1 MAETW
6 VRERALPQR
15 AAHRSSQLCKITASH
30 LAVSALRPLQVEIR
44 HMLKADSFEVPVNS
58 SFTEEKKQM
67 NPLLTGGDMEN
78 KPEKDT
84 DQNEEIS
91 YTNESPE
98 SVSLADASAEKATQ
112 GSDADLEVEDPEKA
126 FAGITGAELYL
137 EACRLLEVV
146 PVSHFIQNLAKPYIN
161 LNHHGLGPKGVK
173 AIAIALVSNTTVTH
187 LELEDNCILAEGA
200 ICIVEM
206 LRENSSLQELNISNN
221 HLDTAGAEA
230 IASLLLD
237 NMSYLYALQLSGNN
251 FGEETAPYFAEAL
264 MGNYQ
269 VKELDLS
276 HNEFCEKGGQLLG
289 QMLASNT
296 TLEILDLSWNHL
308 RRKGTVALGTG
319 LRGNGALKILNL
331 SWNGIG
337 NEGALALGEALKV
350 NNVLVH
356 LDISNNQINNE
367 GAKKLCRGLEV
378 NGKLKILKMA
388 NNPLTVEGAT
398 ALVMS
403 VRKNPKSMM
412 EEIDISNVLVNETF
426 IKLLDFV
433 CQTHP
438 ELDVIY
444 GEVEGCIAKIPKQHP
459 NPMKVIQ
466 NYLKEHNL
474 RLWDFFRN
482 IDKDGNMKIPVAA
495 FRRAMMQQSS
505 IPLDR
510 VQIGE
515 LVHKLDRNRTGVV
528 DYSHLKEQKAM
539 EGKIEEEKKEEP

>member
-1 MAETW
+1 MEFQSDR
-6 VRERALPQR
+6 V
-15 AAHRSSQLCKITASH
+15 SSTECH
-30 LAVSALRPLQVEIR
+30 PLE
-44 HMLKADSFEVPVNS
+44 LEGA
-58 SFTEEKKQM
+58 EEKKRM
-67 NPLLTGGDMEN
+67 NVPLAGGDMEN
-78 KPEKDT
+78 KREKNT
-84 DQNEEIS
+84 DQNEEMS
-91 YTNESPE
+91 NTSASPD
-98 SVSLADASAEKATQ
+98 SVSLADVSAETATQ
-112 GSDADLEVEDPEKA
+112 GSDTDLEVEDPKKA
-126 FAGITGAELYL
+126 FAGIMGAELYL
-137 EACRLLEVV
+137 EACRLMEVV
-146 PVSHFIQNLAKPYIN
+146 PVSHFIQNLAKPYVN

-173 AIAIALVSNTTVTH
+173 AIAIALVSNGTITH

-200 ICIVEM
+200 IDIAEM

-237 NMSYLYALQLSGNN
+237 NMSYLHTLQLSGNN

-264 MGNYQ
+264 MGNYK

-276 HNEFCEKGGQLLG
+276 HNEFSEKGGQLLG
-289 QMLASNT
+289 QMLARNT

-308 RRKGTVALGTG
+308 SRKGTVGLGTG
-319 LRGNGALKILNL
+319 LRGNGALKILSL

-367 GAKKLCRGLEV
+367 GAKNLCRGLEV

-398 ALVMS
+398 ALLTS
-403 VRKNPKSMM
+403 VRKNHNCMM
-412 EEIDISNVLVNETF
+412 EEINISNVLVNETF
-426 IKLLDFV
+426 IKLLDLV
-433 CQTHP
+433 CQMRP
-438 ELDVIY
+438 ELDVIH
-444 GEVEGCIAKIPKQHP
+444 GEVEGCITKIPNQHP

-466 NYLKEHNL
+466 KYLKEHNL
-474 RLWDFFRN
+474 QLWDFFRN

-495 FRRAMMQQSS
+495 FRRAMMQQQS

-515 LVHKLDRNRTGVV
+515 LVRQLDRHRTGIV
-528 DYSHLKEQKAM
+528 DYSHLKEQKLAQ
-539 EGKIEEEKKEEP
+539 EPVKGEIKQEEKEKS

>member
-1 MAETW
+1 DQDEET
-6 VRERALPQR
+6 
-15 AAHRSSQLCKITASH
+15 SNTS
-30 LAVSALRPLQVEIR
+30 
-44 HMLKADSFEVPVNS
+44 
-58 SFTEEKKQM
+58 
-67 NPLLTGGDMEN
+67 
-78 KPEKDT
+78 
-84 DQNEEIS
+84 
-91 YTNESPE
+91 ESLE

-112 GSDADLEVEDPEKA
+112 GSDTDLEVEDPEKA
-126 FAGITGAELYL
+126 FVGITGTELYL
-137 EACRLLEVV
+137 EACRLMEVV

-200 ICIVEM
+200 ICIAEM

-237 NMSYLYALQLSGNN
+237 NMSYLHTLQLSGGLWLQLAGRSHCLCT
-251 FGEETAPYFAEAL
+251 FVSL
-264 MGNYQ
+264 QGNYQ

-276 HNEFCEKGGQLLG
+276 HNEFYEKGGQLLG

-308 RRKGTVALGTG
+308 RRQGTVALGTG
-319 LRGNGALKILNL
+319 LRSNSALKILNL
-331 SWNGIG
+331 SWNGVG

-350 NNVLVH
+350 NTVLVH

-388 NNPLTVEGAT
+388 NNPLTMEGAS
-398 ALVMS
+398 ALVTS

-412 EEIDISNVLVNETF
+412 EEINISNVLVNETF
-426 IKLLDFV
+426 IKLLDLV

-444 GEVEGCIAKIPKQHP
+444 GEVEGCITKIPKQHP

-495 FRRAMMQQSS
+495 FQRAMMQQSS

-515 LVHKLDRNRTGVV
+515 LVRKLDRNRTGVV
-528 DYSHLKEQKAM
+528 DY
-539 EGKIEEEKKEEP
+539 

>member
-1 MAETW
+1 MVLMKELQLQGWLKCGDVGASWPIVPSHKQEKLYDFQW
-6 VRERALPQR
+6 VRLHLFPSTTEHSQPD
-15 AAHRSSQLCKITASH
+15 SSQPVPGEVG
-30 LAVSALRPLQVEIR
+30 VSSGQLRR
-44 HMLKADSFEVPVNS
+44 
-58 SFTEEKKQM
+58 
-67 NPLLTGGDMEN
+67 TGMA
-78 KPEKDT
+78 
-84 DQNEEIS
+84 DQNEEKS
-91 YTNESPE
+91 NTSVSPE
-98 SVSLADASAEKATQ
+98 SSLADASSEATQ
-112 GSDADLEVEDPEKA
+112 GSDADLEVENPEKA
-126 FAGITGAELYL
+126 FAGIMGAELYL
-137 EACRLLEVV
+137 EACRLKEVV

-173 AIAIALVSNTTVTH
+173 AIAIALVSNATITH

-200 ICIVEM
+200 ICIAEI
-206 LRENSSLQELNISNN
+206 LRKNTSLQELNISNN

-237 NMSYLYALQLSGNN
+237 NMSYLHALQLSGNN

-289 QMLASNT
+289 QMLTSNA

-308 RRKGTVALGTG
+308 RRKGTVALGKG
-319 LRGNGALKILNL
+319 LRGNGVLKILNL

-356 LDISNNQINNE
+356 LDIGNNQINNE
-367 GAKKLCRGLEV
+367 GAKRLCRGLEV
-378 NGKLKILKMA
+378 NRKLKILKMA
-388 NNPLTVEGAT
+388 NNPLTMEGAT
-398 ALVMS
+398 ALVTS
-403 VRKNPKSMM
+403 VRKNLRSMM
-412 EEIDISNVLVNETF
+412 EEINISNVLVNKTF
-426 IKLLDFV
+426 VKLLDLA
-433 CQTHP
+433 CQTRP

-474 RLWDFFRN
+474 RLWDFFSN

-515 LVHKLDRNRTGVV
+515 LVRKLDQNRMGVM
-528 DYSHLKEQKAM
+528 DYSHLKEQKLAQKPV
-539 EGKIEEEKKEEP
+539 EEEIEEEKK

>member
-1 MAETW
+1 DQSEET
-6 VRERALPQR
+6 
-15 AAHRSSQLCKITASH
+15 SNTS
-30 LAVSALRPLQVEIR
+30 
-44 HMLKADSFEVPVNS
+44 
-58 SFTEEKKQM
+58 
-67 NPLLTGGDMEN
+67 
-78 KPEKDT
+78 
-84 DQNEEIS
+84 
-91 YTNESPE
+91 ESLE
-98 SVSLADASAEKATQ
+98 SVSLADASEEKATQ
-112 GSDADLEVEDPEKA
+112 GSDTGLEVEDPEKA
-126 FAGITGAELYL
+126 FAGITGTELYL
-137 EACRLLEVV
+137 EACRLMEVV
-146 PVSHFIQNLAKPYIN
+146 PVSYFIQNLAKPYIN

-200 ICIVEM
+200 ICIAEM
-206 LRENSSLQELNISNN
+206 LRENSSLQKLNISSN

-237 NMSYLYALQLSGNN
+237 NMSYLHTLQLSGNN
-251 FGEETAPYFAEAL
+251 FGEDTASYFAEAL

-276 HNEFCEKGGQLLG
+276 HNEFYEKGGQLLG

-308 RRKGTVALGTG
+308 RRKGTVALGTAKIP
-319 LRGNGALKILNL
+319 LLSLKGNGALKILNL

-337 NEGALALGEALKV
+337 NEGALTLGEALKV

-367 GAKKLCRGLEV
+367 GVKKLCRGLEV

-398 ALVMS
+398 ALVTS

-412 EEIDISNVLVNETF
+412 EEINISNVLVNETF
-426 IKLLDFV
+426 IKLLDLV
-433 CQTHP
+433 CRTHP

-444 GEVEGCIAKIPKQHP
+444 GEVEGCITKIPKQHP

-495 FRRAMMQQSS
+495 FRRAMMQQSG

-515 LVHKLDRNRTGVV
+515 LVRKLDRNRTGVV
-528 DYSHLKEQKAM
+528 DYSHLKEQKTAQKPV
-539 EGKIEEEKKEEP
+539 EGEIEEE

>member
-1 MAETW
+1 
-6 VRERALPQR
+6 
-15 AAHRSSQLCKITASH
+15 
-30 LAVSALRPLQVEIR
+30 
-44 HMLKADSFEVPVNS
+44 
-58 SFTEEKKQM
+58 
-67 NPLLTGGDMEN
+67 
-78 KPEKDT
+78 
-84 DQNEEIS
+84 DQNEETSNIS
-91 YTNESPE
+91 ESPE
-98 SVSLADASAEKATQ
+98 SVSPADTSAEKATQ
-112 GSDADLEVEDPEKA
+112 GSDTDLEAEDPEKA

-173 AIAIALVSNTTVTH
+173 AIAIALVSNATITH

-200 ICIVEM
+200 ICIAEM

-237 NMSYLYALQLSGNN
+237 NLSYLHALQLSG
-251 FGEETAPYFAEAL
+251 GLYAPKQSHCLCTFVSL
-264 MGNYQ
+264 QGNYR

-276 HNEFCEKGGQLLG
+276 HNEFYEKGGQLLG

-367 GAKKLCRGLEV
+367 GVKKLCRGLEV
-378 NGKLKILKMA
+378 NGRLKILKMA

-398 ALVMS
+398 ALVTS

-412 EEIDISNVLVNETF
+412 EEINISNVLVNETF
-426 IKLLDFV
+426 IKLLDLV
-433 CQTHP
+433 CQTRP

-528 DYSHLKEQKAM
+528 DY
-539 EGKIEEEKKEEP
+539 

>member
-1 MAETW
+1 MGSHSNR
-6 VRERALPQR
+6 V
-15 AAHRSSQLCKITASH
+15 SSTECH
-30 LAVSALRPLQVEIR
+30 PLESEG
-44 HMLKADSFEVPVNS
+44 A
-58 SFTEEKKQM
+58 
-67 NPLLTGGDMEN
+67 
-78 KPEKDT
+78 
-84 DQNEEIS
+84 DQNEETSKIS
-91 YTNESPE
+91 ESPE
-98 SVSLADASAEKATQ
+98 SVSLADTSAEKAAQ
-112 GSDADLEVEDPEKA
+112 GSDTDLEVEDPEKA
-126 FAGITGAELYL
+126 FVGITGAELYL
-137 EACRLLEVV
+137 EACRLMEVV

-161 LNHHGLGPKGVK
+161 LNHHGLGPKDVK
-173 AIAIALVSNTTVTH
+173 AIAIALVSNATVTH

-200 ICIVEM
+200 ICITEM
-206 LRENSSLQELNISNN
+206 LRENSSLQELNMSNN

-230 IASLLLD
+230 FASLLLD
-237 NMSYLYALQLSGNN
+237 NMSYLHTLQLSGNN
-251 FGEETAPYFAEAL
+251 FGEETAAYFAEAL

-276 HNEFCEKGGQLLG
+276 HNEFSEKGGQLLG

-296 TLEILDLSWNHL
+296 ALEILDLSWNHL

-356 LDISNNQINNE
+356 LDISNNQINDE

-388 NNPLTVEGAT
+388 SNPLTMEGAT
-398 ALVMS
+398 ALLTS

-412 EEIDISNVLVNETF
+412 EEINISNVLVNETF
-426 IKLLDFV
+426 IKLLDLV
-433 CQTHP
+433 CRMRP
-438 ELDVIY
+438 ELDVIC
-444 GEVEGCIAKIPKQHP
+444 GEVEGRIAKIPKQHP

-495 FRRAMMQQSS
+495 FRRAMIQQPS
-505 IPLDR
+505 IPLDQ

-515 LVHKLDRNRTGVV
+515 LVRKLDRNRTGIV
-528 DYSHLKEQKAM
+528 DYSHLKEQKPAQKAV
-539 EGKIEEEKKEEP
+539 EGEIKEEEEEEKEEP

>member
-1 MAETW
+1 D
-6 VRERALPQR
+6 L
-15 AAHRSSQLCKITASH
+15 
-30 LAVSALRPLQVEIR
+30 
-44 HMLKADSFEVPVNS
+44 
-58 SFTEEKKQM
+58 
-67 NPLLTGGDMEN
+67 
-78 KPEKDT
+78 
-84 DQNEEIS
+84 NEETSEI
-91 YTNESPE
+91 NESPE
-98 SVSLADASAEKATQ
+98 SVSLADASAVKATQ
-112 GSDADLEVEDPEKA
+112 GFDSDLEVEDPEKA
-126 FAGITGAELYL
+126 FVGIMGTELYL
-137 EACRLLEVV
+137 EACRLMEVV
-146 PVSHFIQNLAKPYIN
+146 PVSHFIENLDKPYIN

-173 AIAIALVSNTTVTH
+173 AIAIALVSNGTVTH

-200 ICIVEM
+200 ICLAEM

-237 NMSYLYALQLSGNN
+237 NMSYLHAIQLSGNN

-276 HNEFCEKGGQLLG
+276 HNEFSEKGGQLLG

-308 RRKGTVALGTG
+308 RRKGTVALGRVANIP
-319 LRGNGALKILNL
+319 LLSLEGNGTLKILNL

-337 NEGALALGEALKV
+337 NEGAVALGEALKV
-350 NNVLVH
+350 NNALVH

-367 GAKKLCRGLEV
+367 GAKKFCRSLEI
-378 NGKLKILKMA
+378 NGELKILKMA
-388 NNPLTVEGAT
+388 SNPLTVEGAT
-398 ALVMS
+398 ALVTS

-412 EEIDISNVLVNETF
+412 EEINISNVLVNETF
-426 IKLLDFV
+426 IKLLDLV
-433 CQTHP
+433 CRTHP

-474 RLWDFFRN
+474 GLWDFLRN

-515 LVHKLDRNRTGVV
+515 LVHKLDRNQTGFV
-528 DYSHLKEQKAM
+528 DYSHLKEQKPAEKPV
-539 EGKIEEEKKEEP
+539 EGEIEEE

>member
-1 MAETW
+1 NESVWMA
-6 VRERALPQR
+6 
-15 AAHRSSQLCKITASH
+15 
-30 LAVSALRPLQVEIR
+30 
-44 HMLKADSFEVPVNS
+44 
-58 SFTEEKKQM
+58 
-67 NPLLTGGDMEN
+67 
-78 KPEKDT
+78 
-84 DQNEEIS
+84 DQNEETS
-91 YTNESPE
+91 NTSETPE
-98 SVSLADASAEKATQ
+98 SASLADASGEKATQ
-112 GSDADLEVEDPEKA
+112 GSDTDLEVEDPEKT
-126 FAGITGAELYL
+126 FAGITGTELYL
-137 EACRLLEVV
+137 EACRLMEVV

-173 AIAIALVSNTTVTH
+173 AIAIALVSNATVTH

-200 ICIVEM
+200 ICIAEM

-237 NMSYLYALQLSGNN
+237 NLSYLHALQLSGGLYLARSYCLCT
-251 FGEETAPYFAEAL
+251 FVSL
-264 MGNYQ
+264 QGNYQ

-276 HNEFCEKGGQLLG
+276 HNEFSEKGGQLLG

-308 RRKGTVALGTG
+308 RRKGSEALGRG
-319 LRGNGALKILNL
+319 LRGNGTLKILSL

-398 ALVMS
+398 ALVTS

-412 EEIDISNVLVNETF
+412 EEINISNVLVNKTF
-426 IKLLDFV
+426 IKLLDLV
-433 CQTHP
+433 CQTRP

-444 GEVEGCIAKIPKQHP
+444 GEIEGCITKIPKQHP

-482 IDKDGNMKIPVAA
+482 IDMDGNMKIPVAT

-510 VQIGE
+510 DQTEE
-515 LVHKLDRNRTGVV
+515 LVRKFDRNRRGVV
-528 DYSHLKEQKAM
+528 DY
-539 EGKIEEEKKEEP
+539 

>member
-1 MAETW
+1 
-6 VRERALPQR
+6 
-15 AAHRSSQLCKITASH
+15 
-30 LAVSALRPLQVEIR
+30 
-44 HMLKADSFEVPVNS
+44 
-58 SFTEEKKQM
+58 
-67 NPLLTGGDMEN
+67 
-78 KPEKDT
+78 
-84 DQNEEIS
+84 DQNEEMPEIS
-91 YTNESPE
+91 ESPE
-98 SVSLADASAEKATQ
+98 SVLLADASAEKATQ
-112 GSDADLEVEDPEKA
+112 GSDTGLEVQDPEKA
-126 FAGITGAELYL
+126 FAGVTGAELYL
-137 EACRLLEVV
+137 EACRLMEVV

-173 AIAIALVSNTTVTH
+173 AIAVALVSNATVTR

-200 ICIVEM
+200 ICIAEV

-237 NMSYLYALQLSGNN
+237 NMSCLHALQLSGNN

-264 MGNYQ
+264 MSNYQ

-276 HNEFCEKGGQLLG
+276 HNEFSEKGGQLLG

-296 TLEILDLSWNHL
+296 ALEILDLSWNHL
-308 RRKGTVALGTG
+308 RRKGTVALGTVAKIP
-319 LRGNGALKILNL
+319 LLSLEGNGALKILNL

-337 NEGALALGEALKV
+337 NEGAVALGEALKV

-388 NNPLTVEGAT
+388 SNPLTMEGAT
-398 ALVMS
+398 ALVTS
-403 VRKNPKSMM
+403 VRKNSKSMM
-412 EEIDISNVLVNETF
+412 EEINISNVLVNETF
-426 IKLLDFV
+426 IKLLDLV
-433 CQTHP
+433 CQMRP

-444 GEVEGCIAKIPKQHP
+444 GEVEGCITKIPKQHP

-495 FRRAMMQQSS
+495 FRRAMMQQPN

-515 LVHKLDRNRTGVV
+515 LVRKLDRNRTGVV
-528 DYSHLKEQKAM
+528 DYSHLKEQKPAQKSV
-539 EGKIEEEKKEEP
+539 EWEIKEE

>member
-1 MAETW
+1 
-6 VRERALPQR
+6 
-15 AAHRSSQLCKITASH
+15 
-30 LAVSALRPLQVEIR
+30 
-44 HMLKADSFEVPVNS
+44 
-58 SFTEEKKQM
+58 
-67 NPLLTGGDMEN
+67 
-78 KPEKDT
+78 
-84 DQNEEIS
+84 DQNEETS
-91 YTNESPE
+91 NTSESLE

-112 GSDADLEVEDPEKA
+112 GSDTDLEVEDPEKA

-137 EACRLLEVV
+137 EACRLMEVV

-173 AIAIALVSNTTVTH
+173 AIAIALVSNATVTH
-187 LELEDNCILAEGA
+187 LELEDNRILAEGA
-200 ICIVEM
+200 VCIAEM

-237 NMSYLYALQLSGNN
+237 NLSYLHALQLSGSLY
-251 FGEETAPYFAEAL
+251 APKQSHCLCTFVSL
-264 MGNYQ
+264 QGNYQ

-308 RRKGTVALGTG
+308 RKKGTVALGTG
-319 LRGNGALKILNL
+319 LRDNSALKILNL

-388 NNPLTVEGAT
+388 NNPLTTEGAT
-398 ALVMS
+398 ALVTS
-403 VRKNPKSMM
+403 VRKNPKTMM
-412 EEIDISNVLVNETF
+412 EEINISNVLVNETF
-426 IKLLDFV
+426 IKLLDLV
-433 CQTHP
+433 CQTRP
-438 ELDVIY
+438 ELDIIY
-444 GEVEGCIAKIPKQHP
+444 NEVEGCIAKIPKQHP

-515 LVHKLDRNRTGVV
+515 LVRKLDRNRTGVV
-528 DYSHLKEQKAM
+528 DY
-539 EGKIEEEKKEEP
+539 

>member
-1 MAETW
+1 DHDEET
-6 VRERALPQR
+6 
-15 AAHRSSQLCKITASH
+15 SNTS
-30 LAVSALRPLQVEIR
+30 
-44 HMLKADSFEVPVNS
+44 
-58 SFTEEKKQM
+58 
-67 NPLLTGGDMEN
+67 
-78 KPEKDT
+78 
-84 DQNEEIS
+84 
-91 YTNESPE
+91 ESPE

-112 GSDADLEVEDPEKA
+112 GSDTDLEVEDPEKA
-126 FAGITGAELYL
+126 FVGITGTELYL
-137 EACRLLEVV
+137 EACRLMEVV

-173 AIAIALVSNTTVTH
+173 AIAIALVSNATVTH

-200 ICIVEM
+200 ICIAEM

-237 NMSYLYALQLSGNN
+237 NMSYLHTLQLSGRLWLQLAGRSHCLCT
-251 FGEETAPYFAEAL
+251 FVSL
-264 MGNYQ
+264 QGNYQ

-308 RRKGTVALGTG
+308 RRQGTVALGTG
-319 LRGNGALKILNL
+319 LRSNSALKVLNL
-331 SWNGIG
+331 SWNGVG

-350 NNVLVH
+350 NTVLVH

-388 NNPLTVEGAT
+388 NNPLTTEGAT
-398 ALVMS
+398 ALVTS

-412 EEIDISNVLVNETF
+412 EEINISNVLVNETF
-426 IKLLDFV
+426 IKLLDLV

-495 FRRAMMQQSS
+495 FQRAMMQQSS

-510 VQIGE
+510 VQIRE
-515 LVHKLDRNRTGVV
+515 LVRKLDRNRTGVV
-528 DYSHLKEQKAM
+528 DY
-539 EGKIEEEKKEEP
+539 

>member
-1 MAETW
+1 
-6 VRERALPQR
+6 
-15 AAHRSSQLCKITASH
+15 
-30 LAVSALRPLQVEIR
+30 
-44 HMLKADSFEVPVNS
+44 
-58 SFTEEKKQM
+58 
-67 NPLLTGGDMEN
+67 
-78 KPEKDT
+78 
-84 DQNEEIS
+84 DQNEETS
-91 YTNESPE
+91 NTSESLE
-98 SVSLADASAEKATQ
+98 SVSLAGASAEKATQ
-112 GSDADLEVEDPEKA
+112 GSDTDLEVEDPEKA
-126 FAGITGAELYL
+126 FAGITGAALYL
-137 EACRLLEVV
+137 EACRLMEVV

-173 AIAIALVSNTTVTH
+173 AIAIALVSNATVIH

-200 ICIVEM
+200 ICIAEM

-237 NMSYLYALQLSGNN
+237 NMSYLHALQLSG
-251 FGEETAPYFAEAL
+251 GLYAPKQSHCLCTFVSL
-264 MGNYQ
+264 QGNYQ

-276 HNEFCEKGGQLLG
+276 HNEFYEKGGQLLG

-388 NNPLTVEGAT
+388 NNPMTMEGAT
-398 ALVMS
+398 ALVTS

-412 EEIDISNVLVNETF
+412 EEINISNVLVNETF
-426 IKLLDFV
+426 VKFLNLV
-433 CQTHP
+433 CQTRP

-515 LVHKLDRNRTGVV
+515 LVRKLDRNRTGVV
-528 DYSHLKEQKAM
+528 DY
-539 EGKIEEEKKEEP
+539 

>member
-1 MAETW
+1 MA
-6 VRERALPQR
+6 
-15 AAHRSSQLCKITASH
+15 
-30 LAVSALRPLQVEIR
+30 
-44 HMLKADSFEVPVNS
+44 VNS
-58 SFTEEKKQM
+58 SFPEHEKQM
-67 NPLLTGGDMEN
+67 NLPLTGGDMEN
-78 KPEKDT
+78 ESEKGA
-84 DQNEEIS
+84 EETS
-91 YTNESPE
+91 HTSESPE
-98 SVSLADASAEKATQ
+98 SVLLAGASAEKATQ
-112 GSDADLEVEDPEKA
+112 GSDTDLEVEDPEKA
-126 FAGITGAELYL
+126 FAAVTGAELYL
-137 EACRLLEVV
+137 EACRLMEVV
-146 PVSHFIQNLAKPYIN
+146 PVSHFIQNLAKPYMN

-173 AIAIALVSNTTVTH
+173 AIAIALVSNATITH

-200 ICIVEM
+200 ICIAEM

-230 IASLLLD
+230 LASLLLD
-237 NMSYLYALQLSGNN
+237 NMSYLRALRLSGNN
-251 FGEETAPYFAEAL
+251 FGEETALFFAEAL

-289 QMLASNT
+289 QMLDSNT

-308 RRKGTVALGTG
+308 RRKGTVALAAG
-319 LRGNGALKILNL
+319 LKGNGALKILNL

-367 GAKKLCRGLEV
+367 GAKKLCGGLEV

-388 NNPLTVEGAT
+388 NNPLTMEGAT
-398 ALVMS
+398 ALVTS

-412 EEIDISNVLVNETF
+412 EEINISNVLVNETF
-426 IKLLDFV
+426 IKMLDLV
-433 CQTHP
+433 CRTRP
-438 ELDVIY
+438 ELDVLY
-444 GEVEGCIAKIPKQHP
+444 GEVEGCITKIPKQHP

-474 RLWDFFRN
+474 CLWDFFRN

-495 FRRAMMQQSS
+495 FRRALMQQSS

-515 LVHKLDRNRTGVV
+515 LVRKLDRNCTGVV
-528 DYSHLKEQKAM
+528 DYSHLKEQKPAQEPV
-539 EGKIEEEKKEEP
+539 EGEIKEEKKEEP

>member
-1 MAETW
+1 DQDEET
-6 VRERALPQR
+6 
-15 AAHRSSQLCKITASH
+15 SNTS
-30 LAVSALRPLQVEIR
+30 
-44 HMLKADSFEVPVNS
+44 
-58 SFTEEKKQM
+58 
-67 NPLLTGGDMEN
+67 
-78 KPEKDT
+78 
-84 DQNEEIS
+84 
-91 YTNESPE
+91 ESPE

-112 GSDADLEVEDPEKA
+112 GSDTDLEVEDPEKA
-126 FAGITGAELYL
+126 FVGITGTELYL
-137 EACRLLEVV
+137 EACRLMEVV

-173 AIAIALVSNTTVTH
+173 AIAIALVSNATVTH

-200 ICIVEM
+200 ICIAEM

-237 NMSYLYALQLSGNN
+237 NMSYLHTLQLSGGLWLQLAGRSHCLCT
-251 FGEETAPYFAEAL
+251 FVSL
-264 MGNYQ
+264 QGNYQ

-276 HNEFCEKGGQLLG
+276 HNEFYEKGGQLLG

-308 RRKGTVALGTG
+308 RRQGTVALGTG
-319 LRGNGALKILNL
+319 LRSNSALKILNL
-331 SWNGIG
+331 SWNGVG

-378 NGKLKILKMA
+378 NGKLKILKMV
-388 NNPLTVEGAT
+388 NNPLTTEGAT
-398 ALVMS
+398 ALVTS

-412 EEIDISNVLVNETF
+412 EEINISNVLVNETF
-426 IKLLDFV
+426 IKLLDLV

-495 FRRAMMQQSS
+495 FQRAMMQQSS

-515 LVHKLDRNRTGVV
+515 LVRKLDRNRTGVV
-528 DYSHLKEQKAM
+528 DY
-539 EGKIEEEKKEEP
+539 

>member
-1 MAETW
+1 D
-6 VRERALPQR
+6 QY
-15 AAHRSSQLCKITASH
+15 
-30 LAVSALRPLQVEIR
+30 
-44 HMLKADSFEVPVNS
+44 
-58 SFTEEKKQM
+58 EEM
-67 NPLLTGGDMEN
+67 SNT
-78 KPEKDT
+78 
-84 DQNEEIS
+84 S
-91 YTNESPE
+91 ESPE
-98 SVSLADASAEKATQ
+98 SLSLPGASAEKDTQ
-112 GSDADLEVEDPEKA
+112 GSDTDLEVEDPEKA

-137 EACRLLEVV
+137 EACRLMEVV
-146 PVSHFIQNLAKPYIN
+146 PVSHFIQNLAKPYMN

-173 AIAIALVSNTTVTH
+173 AIAIALVSNATITH

-200 ICIVEM
+200 ICIAEM

-237 NMSYLYALQLSGNN
+237 NMSYLRALRLSGGLYLAGRSHCLCT
-251 FGEETAPYFAEAL
+251 FVSL
-264 MGNYQ
+264 QGNYQ

-276 HNEFCEKGGQLLG
+276 HNEFCDKGGQLLG
-289 QMLASNT
+289 QMLDSNT

-308 RRKGTVALGTG
+308 RRKGTVALGAG
-319 LRGNGALKILNL
+319 LKGNGALKILNL

-367 GAKKLCRGLEV
+367 GAKTLCRGLEF

-388 NNPLTVEGAT
+388 NNPLTMEGAT
-398 ALVMS
+398 ALVTS

-412 EEIDISNVLVNETF
+412 EEINISNVLVNETF
-426 IKLLDFV
+426 IKLLDLV
-433 CQTHP
+433 CRTRP

-444 GEVEGCIAKIPKQHP
+444 GEVEGCITKIPKQHP

-466 NYLKEHNL
+466 NYLKEQNL
-474 RLWDFFRN
+474 CLWDFFRN

-495 FRRAMMQQSS
+495 FRRALMQQSS
-505 IPLDR
+505 ITLDR

-515 LVHKLDRNRTGVV
+515 LVRKLDRNRTGVV
-528 DYSHLKEQKAM
+528 DY
-539 EGKIEEEKKEEP
+539 

>member
-1 MAETW
+1 
-6 VRERALPQR
+6 
-15 AAHRSSQLCKITASH
+15 
-30 LAVSALRPLQVEIR
+30 
-44 HMLKADSFEVPVNS
+44 
-58 SFTEEKKQM
+58 
-67 NPLLTGGDMEN
+67 
-78 KPEKDT
+78 
-84 DQNEEIS
+84 DQNEETSRIS
-91 YTNESPE
+91 ESPE
-98 SVSLADASAEKATQ
+98 SASLADTSAEKVTQ
-112 GSDADLEVEDPEKA
+112 GSDTDLEVEDPEKA
-126 FAGITGAELYL
+126 FVGITGAELYL
-137 EACRLLEVV
+137 EACRLMEVV

-173 AIAIALVSNTTVTH
+173 AIAIALVSNATVTH

-200 ICIVEM
+200 ICITEM
-206 LRENSSLQELNISNN
+206 LRENSSVQELNMSNN

-237 NMSYLYALQLSGNN
+237 NMSYLHTLQLSGGLSHCLCT
-251 FGEETAPYFAEAL
+251 FVSL
-264 MGNYQ
+264 QGNYQ

-276 HNEFCEKGGQLLG
+276 HNEFSEKGGQLLG

-296 TLEILDLSWNHL
+296 ALEILDLSWNHL

-356 LDISNNQINNE
+356 LDISNNQINDE

-388 NNPLTVEGAT
+388 SNPLTMEGAT
-398 ALVMS
+398 ALLTS

-412 EEIDISNVLVNETF
+412 EEINISNVLVNETF
-426 IKLLDFV
+426 IKLLDLV
-433 CQTHP
+433 CRMRP
-438 ELDVIY
+438 ALDVIY
-444 GEVEGCIAKIPKQHP
+444 GEVEGCITKIPKQHP

-482 IDKDGNMKIPVAA
+482 IDKDGNTKIPVAA
-495 FRRAMMQQSS
+495 FRRAMMQQPS
-505 IPLDR
+505 IPLDQ

-515 LVHKLDRNRTGVV
+515 LVRKLDWNRTGIV
-528 DYSHLKEQKAM
+528 DY
-539 EGKIEEEKKEEP
+539 